1 MNIVFL
7 FLCIFTLRFSEVKK
21 KEGSALQV
29 KVAFT
34 SKHTKKK
41 KMRTTCSSTSLSLS
55 QYDPETA
62 TVTENEP

>member
-7 FLCIFTLRFSEVKK
+7 FLCIFTLRLSEVKK

-34 SKHTKKK
+34 SKHTQK

-55 QYDPETA
+55 IRSRDS
-62 TVTENEP
+62 NCNRK

>member
-41 KMRTTCSSTSLSLS
+41 KN
-55 QYDPETA
+55 
-62 TVTENEP
+62 ENHL

>member
-34 SKHTKKK
+34 SKHKKK
-41 KMRTTCSSTSLSLS
+41 KN
-55 QYDPETA
+55 
-62 TVTENEP
+62 ENHL